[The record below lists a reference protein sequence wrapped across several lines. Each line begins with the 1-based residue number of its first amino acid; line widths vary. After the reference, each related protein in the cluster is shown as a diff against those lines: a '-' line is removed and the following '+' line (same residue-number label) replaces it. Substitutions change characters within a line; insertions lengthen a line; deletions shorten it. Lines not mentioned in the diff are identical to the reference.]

1 VHWYENV
8 MTGSECQHICKNVN
22 TAKFFSHYNEG
33 KEAEHGYCGCFSSC
47 AWPSSD
53 GCSDR
58 CSTHEVFSQEDFEV
72 EEGFDTVLD
81 SSETFGGEV
90 EVDITN
96 APRPGPNYCHCMRGP
111 LEPDADNCD
120 LWP

>member
-1 VHWYENV
+1 
-8 MTGSECQHICKNVN
+8 MTGPECQHICKNVN
-22 TAKFFSHYNEG
+22 GAKFFSHYNEG
-33 KEAEHGYCGCFSSC
+33 REAEHGYCGCFSSC

-58 CSTHEVFSQEDFEV
+58 CSTHEVFSEEDWDV
-72 EEGFDTVLD
+72 EETDNLALE
-81 SSETFGGEV
+81 SSETFGGEIG
-90 EVDITN
+90 VDVTN
-96 APRPGPNYCHCMRGP
+96 EPRPGPRYCHCMRGP

>member
-1 VHWYENV
+1 

-33 KEAEHGYCGCFSSC
+33 REAEHGYCGCFSSC

-58 CSTHEVFSQEDFEV
+58 CSTHEVFSQEDVEV
-72 EEGFDTVLD
+72 NEDYGTALD
-81 SSETFGGEV
+81 SSETFGEEVGV
-90 EVDITN
+90 EVTN
-96 APRPGPNYCHCMRGP
+96 APRPGPHYCHCMRGP